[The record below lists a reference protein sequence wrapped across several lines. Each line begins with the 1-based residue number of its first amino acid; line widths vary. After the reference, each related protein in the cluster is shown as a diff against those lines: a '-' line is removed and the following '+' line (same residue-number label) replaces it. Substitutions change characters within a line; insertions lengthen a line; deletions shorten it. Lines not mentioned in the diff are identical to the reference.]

1 MVNPSTQDCCYV
13 ALELSRAKWLVGA
26 LLPGRSKVSTALVPG
41 GATDALLD
49 VLDRFAARAS
59 REAGRSVP
67 VKVCHEAGYDGFW
80 LARFLLA
87 RGVETHVLDPAR
99 FLVSRRGRRAKT
111 DRLDVQAMAFTLK
124 AYLLGDRSVCRA
136 VVVPSPEQEDAKR
149 LSRERTHQLAAE
161 KTRHTNRIRGLLA
174 LHGIREV
181 KGLRGGEWAKALG
194 ELRTGDGRE
203 LGGYLRA
210 EIAREFERLH
220 LVLRHMRALDADR
233 EAALTAETAAFPQR
247 HKVGVLIK
255 LAGIGPITATALV
268 AEVFHRRFQAA
279 GTWRPISGW
288 RRCRTRVAR
297 VSATRASAR
306 LATSR
311 PAACWSSSPGV
322 GCAASPAAAWR
333 PGTGAASPSG
343 ASGGGRSGS
352 WPWPASLR
360 SPSGAT
366 SRPGSCPR
374 EQRSA
379 LGEGGRASAAGAGGR
394 GRRAETARRQ
404 GALSTEL

>member
-67 VKVCHEAGYDGFW
+67 VKVCYEAGHDGFW

-111 DRLDVQAMAFTLK
+111 DRLDVQAMVRTLK

-136 VVVPSPEQEDAKR
+136 VVVPAPEQEDAKR

-268 AEVFHRRFQAA
+268 AEVFHRRFQSRRHLASYLGLAPMPYASGESERDQGISKA
-279 GTWRPISGW
+279 GNQPARSLLVELAWGRLRHQPGSG
-288 RRCRTRVAR
+288 
-297 VSATRASAR
+297 
-306 LATSR
+306 L
-311 PAACWSSSPGV
+311 
-322 GCAASPAAAWR
+322 AAWYR
-333 PGTGAASPSG
+333 RGFAERGKRGRKVGIVALARKLAIALWRYAETGVVPEGAALSP
-343 ASGGGRSGS
+343 R
-352 WPWPASLR
+352 
-360 SPSGAT
+360 
-366 SRPGSCPR
+366 
-374 EQRSA
+374 
-379 LGEGGRASAAGAGGR
+379 
-394 GRRAETARRQ
+394 
-404 GALSTEL
+404 

>member
-67 VKVCHEAGYDGFW
+67 VKVCYEAGYDGFW

-87 RGVETHVLDPAR
+87 RGVETHVLDPAS

-111 DRLDVQAMAFTLK
+111 DRLDVQAMVRTLK

-136 VVVPSPEQEDAKR
+136 VVVPAPEQEDAKR

-268 AEVFHRRFQAA
+268 AEVFHRRFPSRRHLASYLGLAPMPYASGESERDQGISKA
-279 GTWRPISGW
+279 GNQPARSLLVELAWGWLRHQPGSG
-288 RRCRTRVAR
+288 
-297 VSATRASAR
+297 
-306 LATSR
+306 L
-311 PAACWSSSPGV
+311 
-322 GCAASPAAAWR
+322 AAWYR
-333 PGTGAASPSG
+333 RGFAERGKRGRKVGIVALARKLAIALWRYVETGVVPEGAALSP
-343 ASGGGRSGS
+343 R
-352 WPWPASLR
+352 
-360 SPSGAT
+360 
-366 SRPGSCPR
+366 
-374 EQRSA
+374 
-379 LGEGGRASAAGAGGR
+379 
-394 GRRAETARRQ
+394 
-404 GALSTEL
+404 

>member
-67 VKVCHEAGYDGFW
+67 VKVCYEAGYDGFW

-87 RGVETHVLDPAR
+87 RGVETHVLDPAS

-149 LSRERTHQLAAE
+149 LSRERTQLAAE

-181 KGLRGGEWAKALG
+181 KGLWGGEWTKALG

-233 EAALTAETAAFPQR
+233 EAALTAETSAFPQR

-268 AEVFHRRFQAA
+268 AEVFHRRFQSRRHLASYLGLAPVPYASGESERDQGISKA
-279 GTWRPISGW
+279 GNQPARSLLVELAWGWLRHQPGSG
-288 RRCRTRVAR
+288 
-297 VSATRASAR
+297 
-306 LATSR
+306 L
-311 PAACWSSSPGV
+311 
-322 GCAASPAAAWR
+322 AAWYR
-333 PGTGAASPSG
+333 RGFAERGKRGRKVGIVALARKLAIALWRYVETGVVPEGAALSP
-343 ASGGGRSGS
+343 R
-352 WPWPASLR
+352 
-360 SPSGAT
+360 
-366 SRPGSCPR
+366 
-374 EQRSA
+374 
-379 LGEGGRASAAGAGGR
+379 
-394 GRRAETARRQ
+394 
-404 GALSTEL
+404 